1 MHQAGEL
8 RHEMTPAERKL
19 WAYLRNDQL
28 GVNFRRQHAIGS
40 YITDFCCVQR
50 KLVIEL
56 DGGQHLDQQEY
67 DLQRSE
73 YLRSKGY
80 HVLRFW
86 NNDVLDDLEGVT
98 RVMLGILASQDEGMS
113 PRNSN

>member
-1 MHQAGEL
+1 MIN
-8 RHEMTPAERKL
+8 
-19 WAYLRNDQL
+19 WASIFVANMPLAPTSPI
-28 GVNFRRQHAIGS
+28 FAAS
-40 YITDFCCVQR
+40 R

-98 RVMLGILASQDEGMS
+98 RVILGILASQDEGMS